1 MTVPSVRLIAM
12 SGVFVVAA
20 SFIPGK
26 AHAQSRNEA
35 PRNATVPVG
44 GARVVRIDAGA
55 GFLRVEGRDGLNEV
69 RVRGTARVEGRGRL
83 QDIRLIAE
91 RREGEVYIKADIPK
105 NDTDDWRDG
114 SLLALD
120 MIIEVPRT
128 MRLDVE
134 DTSGEASFFN
144 TGALTLDD
152 GSGAIEVRGMRGN
165 LEIDDGSGEI
175 QIDGVDGDV
184 RISDGSGEIDARK
197 VTGDF
202 TVADDGSG
210 GIRVRDVSGTMRV
223 GSDGSGNIDVDGI
236 GGDFVVDSDGGGGI
250 RYDTVKGR
258 VSIPERM
265 RRMRRG

>member
-26 AHAQSRNEA
+26 AQAQSRNEA
-35 PRNATVPVG
+35 PRNATVPVA

-175 QIDGVDGDV
+175 QIDG
-184 RISDGSGEIDARK
+184 
-197 VTGDF
+197 
-202 TVADDGSG
+202 
-210 GIRVRDVSGTMRV
+210 IRVRDVSGTMRV

>member
-1 MTVPSVRLIAM
+1 MPVPSARLIAL
-12 SGVFVVAA
+12 SGVFIVAA

-26 AHAQSRNEA
+26 AQAQRSES

-44 GARVVRIDAGA
+44 GARVVRIDAEA
-55 GFLRVEGRDGLNEV
+55 GILRVEGRDGINEV

-83 QDIRLIAE
+83 QDIKLIAE
-91 RREGEVYIKADIPK
+91 RRGDEIYIKADIPE
-105 NDTDDWRDG
+105 NDTDGWREG
-114 SLLALD
+114 SYMGLD
-120 MIIEVPRT
+120 LIIEVPRT
-128 MRLDVE
+128 MRLDV
-134 DTSGEASFFN
+134 DDGSGEASFLN
-144 TGALTLDD
+144 TGQLTLDD
-152 GSGAIEVRGMRGN
+152 GSGTIEIRGMRGD
-165 LEIDDGSGEI
+165 LDIDDGSGEI
-175 QIDGVDGDV
+175 TIDGVNGSV
-184 RISDGSGEIDARK
+184 RISDGSGEIDARN

-202 TVADDGSG
+202 TIADDGSG
-210 GIRVRDVSGTMRV
+210 GIRVRDVGGTMRV